1 VTVPTIS
8 TRAMGVIADDL
19 GLGLPYPLEVRP
31 RGATAAERAEL
42 RAQVEE
48 ELRDSGLLD
57 HTGQV
62 ESRLTRWLR
71 LLARPEVS
79 VDSAFLP
86 ALGSAPVR
94 AIVARSRRSAVL
106 ATQIDDE
113 AVRLRQV
120 PVDQLGEVI
129 VELLPDAGRGTE
141 SSISLPVTDEERGGQ
156 TLAEDRQTLARL
168 TAAPRERGGQI
179 AANSFSDLGRRR
191 RSPVLSWFDNGT
203 GRYFAQQRAA
213 RDGRRWVTV
222 APADAATLRV
232 RIGEMVR
239 NVTS

>member
-1 VTVPTIS
+1 MPAIS
-8 TRAMGVIADDL
+8 TRAIGLVADDL
-19 GLGLPYPLEVRP
+19 GLELPYPLEVRP
-31 RGATAAERAEL
+31 RAATAAERAEL

-57 HTGQV
+57 HAGQV
-62 ESRLTRWLR
+62 ESRLANWLR

-86 ALGSAPVR
+86 ALDSAPVR

-106 ATQIDDE
+106 ATQVDDE

-129 VELLPDAGRGTE
+129 VELLPVGGRGTE
-141 SSISLPVTDEERGGQ
+141 SSISLPVTDERGGQ
-156 TLAEDRQTLARL
+156 ALAEDRQALARL
-168 TAAPRERGGQI
+168 TASPRERGGQI

-203 GRYFAQQRAA
+203 GRYFAQQGAA

-239 NVTS
+239 HVTS

>member
-1 VTVPTIS
+1 MPTIS
-8 TRAMGVIADDL
+8 TRAIGLVADDL
-19 GLGLPYPLEVRP
+19 GLDLPYPLEVRP
-31 RGATAAERAEL
+31 RGVTAAERAEL
-42 RAQVEE
+42 RVQVEE
-48 ELRDSGLLD
+48 ELRGSGLLD
-57 HTGQV
+57 HAGQV
-62 ESRLTRWLR
+62 ESRLAHWLR

-86 ALGSAPVR
+86 ALDSAPVR

-106 ATQIDDE
+106 ATQVDDE

-129 VELLPDAGRGTE
+129 VELLPVGGRGSE

-168 TAAPRERGGQI
+168 TASPRERGGQI

-191 RSPVLSWFDNGT
+191 RSPVLSWFDNGS
-203 GRYFAQQRAA
+203 GRYFAQQGAA

-239 NVTS
+239 HVTS